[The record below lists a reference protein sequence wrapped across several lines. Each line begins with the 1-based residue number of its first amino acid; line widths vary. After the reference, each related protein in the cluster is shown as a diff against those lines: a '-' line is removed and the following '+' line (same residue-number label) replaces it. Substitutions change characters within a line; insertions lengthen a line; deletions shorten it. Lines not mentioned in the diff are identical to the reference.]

1 MRGFIFSAAILCC
14 IFEGAYAQES
24 KQTEQLDSV
33 IVTVSRAGRNTPVT
47 YTTLFKEELS
57 DAAPSKS
64 LPMILGLQPSVVS
77 TNEGGTGLGYSK
89 LTVRGSKGSQI
100 NVTLNGITLNDSES
114 QEVFWV
120 NIPSL
125 GNILGSVQLQRGLGT
140 SANGAGAFGA
150 SINMSTAN
158 VSDKPYS
165 TLEVGGG
172 SYNTGTLSISAGS
185 GLMRSGLYA
194 DVVFSA
200 GRTNGYIRN
209 AWADVYS
216 LLGVLGWMHGNNSLK
231 FTLLSGKQHTGITWE
246 GIPASKMEEDRCYN
260 PAGKYKDAEGNVCY
274 YDNES
279 DNYAQTHYQLNYT
292 HQFDR
297 GLFWSTTLNYTKG
310 DGYYEQYKA
319 GKKFSKYGID
329 AAGQADFITRKL
341 MDNGYAVLNS
351 TLKYKADRLNAA
363 GGVYL
368 ASYLGNHFGKVLW
381 DSTYGDR
388 DFEWY
393 RNDGRK
399 REVTAFLRGEYAMAS
414 WLTGYAELQYR
425 LVTLKM
431 KGLDDE
437 FSDLAY
443 DTAWNFLN
451 PRVGLTGRW
460 GAHKAYVSSAI
471 GHREPGRSDLKE
483 QIESVNAL
491 HAAGKPGEVTL
502 RPERMYDTEL
512 GYEYSGSAFSAGLNL
527 YSMEYKDMLLETG
540 KLSDSGYAIKEN
552 VDRSWRRGIELSAAW
567 KAASWISMNG
577 NLTLST
583 NKIKD
588 YTYYEDTNDDST
600 NWKFIGKTRVDCG
613 TVTMLMSP
621 SAVGMAGIEFKPL
634 SKEDLRLGLT
644 SKYVGRQYWDNTQ
657 NDGLCIP
664 AYYVIDTRVE
674 YTVPVMKGKLT
685 LGAYCN
691 NLLNRDYY
699 ADAWVYRA
707 LFSDGS
713 PEYIEEGLFP
723 QALRNFSVKLRLE
736 F

>member
-1 MRGFIFSAAILCC
+1 MRGFLISAAVLCC
-14 IFEGAYAQES
+14 ICLGANAQQSEKS
-24 KQTEQLDSV
+24 EQLDSV
-33 IVTVSRAGRNTPVT
+33 VVTVSRAGRNTPVT
-47 YTTLFKEELS
+47 YTTVQREELRG
-57 DAAPSKS
+57 AAPSKS

-120 NIPSL
+120 NIPALSS
-125 GNILGSVQLQRGLGT
+125 ILGSVQLQRGLGT

-150 SINMSTAN
+150 SINMSTAY
-158 VSDKPYS
+158 VSPKPYS
-165 TLEVGGG
+165 TLELGGG
-172 SYNTGTLSISAGS
+172 SFNTGTLSVVAGS
-185 GLMRSGLYA
+185 GFVSNGFYA
-194 DVVFSA
+194 DIAFSA
-200 GRTNGYIRN
+200 GNTDGYIRN

-216 LLGVLGWMHGNNSLK
+216 LMGVAGWMHGNNSVK
-231 FTLLSGKQHTGITWE
+231 FTLLHGKQHTGITWE
-246 GIPASKMEEDRCYN
+246 GIPASKMAEDRTYN
-260 PAGKYKDAEGNVCY
+260 PAGKYKDADGNVCY

-279 DNYAQTHYQLNYT
+279 DNYIQTHYQLNYT
-292 HQFDR
+292 HQFEG

-319 GKKFSKYGID
+319 DKKFSKYGID
-329 AAGQADFITRKL
+329 ASGKADFVTQKL
-341 MDNGYAVLNS
+341 MDNGYAVLNT
-351 TLKYKADRLNAA
+351 TLKYKSDRVNAA
-363 GGVYL
+363 GGLYL
-368 ASYLGNHFGKVLW
+368 ADYLGNHFGKVLW
-381 DSTYGDR
+381 ESVNGDR

-393 RNDGRK
+393 RNDSRK
-399 REVTAFLRGEYAMAS
+399 REITAFLRGEYAMAS

-451 PRVGLTGRW
+451 PRAGLTGRW
-460 GAHKAYVSSAI
+460 GAHKAYMSFAI

-491 HAAGKPGEVTL
+491 HAAGQDAEVTL
-502 RPERMYDTEL
+502 RPERMYDTEV
-512 GYEYSGSAFSAGLNL
+512 GYELSLPALTACLNL

-540 KLSDSGYAIKEN
+540 KLSSSGYAIKEN
-552 VDRSWRRGIELSAAW
+552 VDRSWRRGVELSA
-567 KAASWISMNG
+567 SWRPAKWMSLVG

-588 YTYYEDTNDDST
+588 YSYYEDTNDDQT
-600 NWKFIGKTRVDCG
+600 NWHFIGKTKVDCG

-621 SAVGMAGIEFKPL
+621 SCTGMAGVSFKPFN
-634 SKEDLRLGLT
+634 SRDFTLGLT
-644 SKYVGRQYWDNTQ
+644 CKYVGRQYWDNTQ
-657 NDGLCIP
+657 NDDLCIP
-664 AYYVIDTRVE
+664 AYYVMDCNAE
-674 YTVPVMKGKLT
+674 YGMNLWKGRMT
-685 LGAYCN
+685 IGAYCN

-707 LFSDGS
+707 LFADGS